1 MEYNIIID
9 KERRC
14 RNDNNTAQT
23 KYTHGVAVKPEPQK
37 VKERV
42 KEEIGK
48 RSLKGL
54 VFIIHVKKG
63 KVQDMKYAYEHELV
77 IEDIKTGIATRTFRI
92 KSEEEYLS
100 ILDNLDSDIWEVK
113 SFK

>member
-42 KEEIGK
+42 MEDGEK
-48 RSLKGL
+48 RSLQGYSKSIRRTNKFLG
-54 VFIIHVKKG
+54 G
-63 KVQDMKYAYEHELV
+63 NRYE
-77 IEDIKTGIATRTFRI
+77 
-92 KSEEEYLS
+92 
-100 ILDNLDSDIWEVK
+100 
-113 SFK
+113 

>member
-1 MEYNIIID
+1 MQSVRKCDILNID

-42 KEEIGK
+42 MEDGEKEAYRAIPNLKEN
-48 RSLKGL
+48 KGL
-54 VFIIHVKKG
+54 AKRPALNKSKIIQ
-63 KVQDMKYAYEHELV
+63 KVV
-77 IEDIKTGIATRTFRI
+77 DISTT
-92 KSEEEYLS
+92 L
-100 ILDNLDSDIWEVK
+100 
-113 SFK
+113 

>member
-1 MEYNIIID
+1 MAYNIIID

-42 KEEIGK
+42 MEDGEK
-48 RSLKGL
+48 RSLQGYSKS
-54 VFIIHVKKG
+54 IR
-63 KVQDMKYAYEHELV
+63 
-77 IEDIKTGIATRTFRI
+77 IAKQSRRTQI
-92 KSEEEYLS
+92 
-100 ILDNLDSDIWEVK
+100 
-113 SFK
+113 

>member
-1 MEYNIIID
+1 MAYNIIID

-42 KEEIGK
+42 MEDGEK
-48 RSLKGL
+48 RSLQGYSKSIRRTNKFLG
-54 VFIIHVKKG
+54 G
-63 KVQDMKYAYEHELV
+63 KQNE
-77 IEDIKTGIATRTFRI
+77 
-92 KSEEEYLS
+92 
-100 ILDNLDSDIWEVK
+100 
-113 SFK
+113 

>member
-1 MEYNIIID
+1 MLQSVRKGDILNID

-42 KEEIGK
+42 MEDGEK
-48 RSLKGL
+48 RSLQGYSKSIRRK
-54 VFIIHVKKG
+54 II
-63 KVQDMKYAYEHELV
+63 
-77 IEDIKTGIATRTFRI
+77 IK
-92 KSEEEYLS
+92 
-100 ILDNLDSDIWEVK
+100 
-113 SFK
+113 